1 MLKKILKANKKI
13 ILISIL
19 FLLILSGAVFASQN
33 NNYYKQ
39 DNKNL
44 LKEFSSDGIRNTIE
58 DSKSFENSESDDNIE
73 NKKRSIAQKIDFIAK
88 IGKQFFGIEKKI
100 FFRPINKMVELKNF
114 KAPKIINVPEDYLV
128 IQEAINSANFGD
140 TIKVASGEYMENIIM
155 KEEISLIGSNEIK
168 KTIEKTESD
177 SEASESDS
185 VFLEEQI
192 IINETIINGEESGN
206 VVSFKDGITNKTKLA
221 NFTIKNSGEN
231 LSGILIEDS
240 SPTINDNILKDNEYG
255 IYIKGDSSP
264 VIQKNIINFNNKGV
278 QVYNFEKETDTKATF
293 ANIAFVSVST
303 IIDNLITDNKIGI
316 DLYNSSA
323 TINHNTISYNNHYKT
338 YLGPTFG
345 IYIAK
350 SSAKIMNNI
359 ITDNGI
365 CDLCAGI
372 NADEK
377 SKDVFISYNNIWGN
391 KNNFVC
397 FGEYVLEDN
406 NLSEDPRF
414 INCVT
419 GDFKLKEES
428 RLIGMCEDGSDM
440 GVRW

>member
-293 ANIAFVSVST
+293 ANVAFGQIPT
-303 IIDNLITDNKIGI
+303 QPIGI
-316 DLYNSSA
+316 S
-323 TINHNTISYNNHYKT
+323 
-338 YLGPTFG
+338 
-345 IYIAK
+345 
-350 SSAKIMNNI
+350 
-359 ITDNGI
+359 
-365 CDLCAGI
+365 
-372 NADEK
+372 
-377 SKDVFISYNNIWGN
+377 
-391 KNNFVC
+391 
-397 FGEYVLEDN
+397 
-406 NLSEDPRF
+406 
-414 INCVT
+414 
-419 GDFKLKEES
+419 
-428 RLIGMCEDGSDM
+428 
-440 GVRW
+440 